1 MKTIVY
7 LMTGMIMLS
16 FTARQTEKMDGIW
29 TGIYRADNVREKVW
43 VKFTPQNQVELYNGD
58 VIESNKLSGTYQ
70 LRGDSILTV
79 TYQTGEG
86 KQYTMQGHI
95 NRKKNYVDGTWQ
107 ASDKLSGSF
116 YLKKEK
122 IQEMFLQP

>member
-7 LMTGMIMLS
+7 VMAGFLMLS
-16 FTARQTEKMDGIW
+16 FSTQQTEAIDGIW

-43 VKFTPQNQVELYNGD
+43 VKFAPQNQVELYNGN
-58 VIESNKLSGTYQ
+58 VIESNKISGTYQ
-70 LRGDSILTV
+70 LQGDSVLKV
-79 TYQTGEG
+79 SYQTEDG
-86 KQYTMQGHI
+86 KQYTMEGHI

-122 IQEMFLQP
+122 IQEMFIQP

>member
-1 MKTIVY
+1 MKIILNVAAGIA
-7 LMTGMIMLS
+7 LLG
-16 FTARQTEKMDGIW
+16 FTSRQSEAIDGLW
-29 TGIYRADNVREKVW
+29 TGIYRTDNVREKVW
-43 VKFTPQNQVELYNGD
+43 VKFEPRNQVELYNGEAMTGD
-58 VIESNKLSGTYQ
+58 KLSGTYQ
-70 LRGDSILTV
+70 LQGDSVLKV
-79 TYQTGEG
+79 TYQTRDG

-95 NRKKNYVDGTWQ
+95 NQRKNYVDGVWQ

>member
-1 MKTIVY
+1 MKTIAYV
-7 LMTGMIMLS
+7 LAGMIMLS
-16 FTARQTEKMDGIW
+16 FSTQQTEAIDGIW

-43 VKFTPQNQVELYNGD
+43 VKFAPQNTVELYNGE
-58 VIESNKLSGTYQ
+58 VIETNKVSGTYQ
-70 LRGDSILTV
+70 LQGDSVLKV
-79 TYQTGEG
+79 TYQTEDG

-122 IQEMFLQP
+122 IQEMFIQP

>member
-1 MKTIVY
+1 MKTIAYV
-7 LMTGMIMLS
+7 LAGMIMLS
-16 FTARQTEKMDGIW
+16 FSTQQTEAIDGIW

-43 VKFTPQNQVELYNGD
+43 VKFAPQNTVELYNGD
-58 VIESNKLSGTYQ
+58 VIETNKVSGTYQ
-70 LRGDSILTV
+70 LQGDSVLKV
-79 TYQTGEG
+79 TYQTEDG

-122 IQEMFLQP
+122 IQEMFIQP

>member
-1 MKTIVY
+1 MKTIAYV
-7 LMTGMIMLS
+7 LAGLITLS
-16 FTARQTEKMDGIW
+16 FSSRQAETIDGIW

-58 VIESNKLSGTYQ
+58 VIESNKLSGTYH
-70 LRGDSILTV
+70 LKGDSVLTV
-79 TYQTGEG
+79 TYQSEDG

-107 ASDKLSGSF
+107 TSDKLNGSF

-122 IQEMFLQP
+122 IQEMFIQP

>member
-1 MKTIVY
+1 MKTIALV
-7 LMTGMIMLS
+7 MTGIIMLS
-16 FTARQTEKMDGIW
+16 FSTQQTEAIDGIW

-43 VKFTPQNQVELYNGD
+43 VKFAPQNTVELYNGEI
-58 VIESNKLSGTYQ
+58 IETNKLSGTYQ
-70 LRGDSILTV
+70 LQGDSVLKV
-79 TYQTGEG
+79 TYQTEDG

-122 IQEMFLQP
+122 IQEMFIQP

>member
-7 LMTGMIMLS
+7 VMAGILMLS
-16 FTARQTEKMDGIW
+16 FSTQQTAIDGIW

-43 VKFTPQNQVELYNGD
+43 VKFAPQNTVELYNGD
-58 VIESNKLSGTYQ
+58 VIEGNKLSGTYQ
-70 LRGDSILTV
+70 LQGDSVLKV
-79 TYQTGEG
+79 TYQTEDG

-95 NRKKNYVDGTWQ
+95 NRKRNYVDGVWET
-107 ASDKLSGSF
+107 SDKLSGSF

-122 IQEMFLQP
+122 LQEMFIQP